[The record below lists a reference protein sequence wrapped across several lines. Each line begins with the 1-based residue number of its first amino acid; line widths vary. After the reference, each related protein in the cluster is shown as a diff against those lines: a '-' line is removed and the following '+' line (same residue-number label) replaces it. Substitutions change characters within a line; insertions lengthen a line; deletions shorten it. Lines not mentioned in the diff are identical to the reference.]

1 MTRFWIRNLT
11 SRNDSRTGPVVT
23 SRGGVGGAPGG
34 AGTLGG
40 AAGVP
45 GAAGAAPGRALS
57 IRFSRDIAY
66 PLLTIV
72 VECGRSAACLCT
84 PYYRQASSERFWTGR
99 WAGWLV
105 AAAGTPATARASRM
119 TSWATCVSRLAT
131 TKGTPRFKA

>member
-45 GAAGAAPGRALS
+45 GAAGGAPVGRF
-57 IRFSRDIAY
+57 RF
-66 PLLTIV
+66 
-72 VECGRSAACLCT
+72 
-84 PYYRQASSERFWTGR
+84 AS
-99 WAGWLV
+99 
-105 AAAGTPATARASRM
+105 AGTSP
-119 TSWATCVSRLAT
+119 
-131 TKGTPRFKA
+131 TPF